1 MTPLR
6 GSPWTCVARLWV
18 RTNTKRGETL
28 HMRRTHTSK
37 KLIAGFAAI
46 TMIAA
51 ACGGDSDDSADTTAP
66 TNGGGNGGAAAEC
79 TTMFG
84 PDASVTSLE
93 ELDFS
98 GITVNVGSKDFVEQF
113 VLGQLLIVGIEAGG
127 GTTIDNV
134 NLGGTVVNRDALLA
148 NEIDAYWE
156 YNGTGWTVHLGQED
170 PSFDREV
177 LSRAVCVGDLER
189 NEIRWLGAS
198 PFNNTYGFAT
208 AGDGPATGLDLQGM
222 ADYVAANSDAVVCM
236 ESEYPNRP
244 DGLILF
250 ETATNFQI
258 PDSQIEILEIGVIY
272 AETANGNCTFGEIFT
287 TDGRIAALGLEV
299 VEDPGVNILYNVS
312 LTLPDSVY
320 QQAPAAFQALVE
332 TILKPLDN
340 ETMAELNRQVS
351 ADGLDPRDVAESF
364 LRSQGLIS

>member
-1 MTPLR
+1 MKA
-6 GSPWTCVARLWV
+6 SPKKM
-18 RTNTKRGETL
+18 N
-28 HMRRTHTSK
+28 TSK
-37 KLIAGFAAI
+37 KFIAGIAAI
-46 TMIAA
+46 SMIAV
-51 ACGGDSDDSADTTAP
+51 ACGGSDNGSADTTAP
-66 TNGGGNGGAAAEC
+66 TNSGDNGGPTAEC

-84 PDASVTSLE
+84 PDTAVTSLE

-113 VLGQLLIVGIEAGG
+113 VLGELLIVGIEAGG
-127 GTTIDNV
+127 GSTVNNV

-170 PSFDREV
+170 PSFDREE
-177 LSRAVCVGDLER
+177 LSIAVCVGDLEE
-189 NEIRWLGAS
+189 NQIRWLGVS

-208 AGDGPATGLDLQGM
+208 AGNGPATGLDLQGM
-222 ADYVAANSDAVVCM
+222 ADYVAANSDAIVCM
-236 ESEYPNRP
+236 ETEYPNRP
-244 DGLILF
+244 DGLVLF

-258 PDSQIEILEIGVIY
+258 PDAQIEILEVGVIY
-272 AETANGNCTFGEIFT
+272 QETANGNCTFGEIFT

-299 VEDPGVNILYNVS
+299 LDDPGINILYNVS
-312 LTLPDSVY
+312 LTLPDSVF
-320 QQAPAAFQALVE
+320 QQAPEAFQSLVE

-351 ADGLDPRDVAESF
+351 ADGLDPREVAETF

>member
-1 MTPLR
+1 M
-6 GSPWTCVARLWV
+6 
-18 RTNTKRGETL
+18 KRQ
-28 HMRRTHTSK
+28 HISK
-37 KLIAGFAAI
+37 KLTAGLATIAFVI
-46 TMIAA
+46 A
-51 ACGGDSDDSADTTAP
+51 ACGGDDTSDGTTAP
-66 TNGGGNGGAAAEC
+66 ANGGDPATQAEC

-84 PDASVTSLE
+84 ADATVTSLE
-93 ELDFS
+93 NLDFS
-98 GITVNVGSKDFVEQF
+98 GVTVNVGSKDFVEQF

-127 GTTIDNV
+127 GSTVDNV

-170 PSFDREV
+170 PSFDREA
-177 LSRAVCVGDLER
+177 LSTSVCLEDLER
-189 NEIRWLGAS
+189 NQIRWIGVS

-222 ADYVAANSDAVVCM
+222 ADYVAANPEATVCM

-258 PDSQIEILEIGVIY
+258 PDSQIEILETGVIY

-312 LTLPDSVY
+312 LTMPDSVY
-320 QQAPAAFQALVE
+320 QQAPDAFQSLVE
-332 TILKPLDN
+332 TILAPLDN

-351 ADGLDPRDVAESF
+351 ADGLDPRDVAEDF
-364 LRSQGLIS
+364 LRSRGLIG